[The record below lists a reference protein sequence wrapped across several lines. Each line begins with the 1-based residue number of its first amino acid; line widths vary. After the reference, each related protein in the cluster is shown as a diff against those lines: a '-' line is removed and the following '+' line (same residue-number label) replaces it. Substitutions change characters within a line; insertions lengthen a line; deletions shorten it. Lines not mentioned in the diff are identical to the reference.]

1 MSVINHD
8 AENVLLLRV
17 GCITLLIALVL
28 AWCLV
33 MSGMEIPFVVEV
45 FKSKKALLSAHL
57 DFLMMTMLL
66 VAIYATRI
74 PLPMYV
80 QWPMAI
86 GSVTNPTCFLLEAM
100 FPEYDAPLMLEFTWI
115 SIVIAT
121 IGYGL
126 AAIKLFRATMK

>member
-1 MSVINHD
+1 MSTIDHSAD
-8 AENVLLLRV
+8 NVLLLRV

-33 MSGMEIPFVVEV
+33 LSGMEIQFVLDI
-45 FKSKKALLSAHL
+45 FKSKKALLSSHL

-80 QWPMAI
+80 QWPTAI
-86 GSVTNPTCFLLEAM
+86 GSVTNPTCFLLESI
-100 FPEYDAPLMLEFTWI
+100 FPEYDAPLMLEFVYA

-121 IGYGL
+121 VGYGL